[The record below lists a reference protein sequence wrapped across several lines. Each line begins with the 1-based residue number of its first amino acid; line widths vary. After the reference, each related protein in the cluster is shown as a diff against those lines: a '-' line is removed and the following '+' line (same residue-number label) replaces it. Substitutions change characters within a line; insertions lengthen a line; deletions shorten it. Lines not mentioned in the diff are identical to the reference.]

1 MSERR
6 SCLRIP
12 DQAAALALS
21 LGLALAHGAAAA
33 QPARM
38 PASKPAPASEK
49 ALAQGPALYWYDGG
63 QRRALAIDP
72 EWVAD
77 FDPAA
82 RGAGRSP
89 MRKATAVEK
98 EKGPDPAA
106 AFASPVFRDPSS
118 PGAAPRALPGGVIVI
133 VREADA
139 ARARELL
146 ASKGLKPLRPVGAAG
161 TAWVVEAAP
170 GMPSLELANRLQEGG
185 DFAGASPNWWRPRAL
200 K

>member
-12 DQAAALALS
+12 ARAAALACS

-38 PASKPAPASEK
+38 PSSKPAPATEK
-49 ALAQGPALYWYDGG
+49 ALPQSQALHWYDGG

-72 EWVAD
+72 EWIAD

-82 RGAGRSP
+82 RGQGRSP
-89 MRKATAVEK
+89 MRKATAAEK

-106 AFASPVFRDPSS
+106 PFASPVFRDPAS
-118 PGAAPRALPGGVIVI
+118 PGAAPRALPGGVIVT

-146 ASKGLKPLRPVGAAG
+146 ASKGLKALRPVGSAG
-161 TAWVVEAAP
+161 TVWVVEAPA
-170 GMPSLELANRLQEGG
+170 GMPSLELANRLQESG
-185 DFAGASPNWWRPRAL
+185 DFAGAAPNWWRPRAL